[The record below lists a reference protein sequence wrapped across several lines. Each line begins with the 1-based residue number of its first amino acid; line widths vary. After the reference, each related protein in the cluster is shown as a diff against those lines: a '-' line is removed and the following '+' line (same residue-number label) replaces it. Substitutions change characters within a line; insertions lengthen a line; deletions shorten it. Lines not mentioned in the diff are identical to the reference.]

1 MYTIQSIVKCWNIFP
16 VCLFFLRNKHHW
28 DFWEISMMGKSFYHL
43 RSEPAGK
50 WQRVRMEQAGKGNSH
65 RWPSRWNNLHFRN
78 QLRAW
83 HHWRNMIRVF
93 FGGCF
98 IHFSVGG
105 SLLRDTPDSF
115 SFQTYQSV
123 KCERWGRYRNRKYWK
138 RKNIEN
144 FEKIEN
150 IENFPCEKK
159 HQEWEVNSFL

>member
-1 MYTIQSIVKCWNIFP
+1 MWNTNIFP

-50 WQRVRMEQAGKGNSH
+50 WERVRMEQAGKGNSH
-65 RWPSRWNNLHFRN
+65 RWPLDEANLHFRN

-83 HHWRNMIRVF
+83 HWRNRSEY

-105 SLLRDTPDSF
+105 SLLRDTQIVSPSKLTN
-115 SFQTYQSV
+115 QLSV
-123 KCERWGRYRNRKYWK
+123 KGGAGTE
-138 RKNIEN
+138 
-144 FEKIEN
+144 IEN
-150 IENFPCEKK
+150 IEKKILKILKKLKILKIFHVKRNIRNEK
-159 HQEWEVNSFL
+159 